1 MSDDEDDE
9 IVLDWMV
16 GDEGESGQSRSY
28 SSGEERKEIESEDHA
43 MRMDVNMISLY
54 QHAEHLD
61 PSTMVDLL
69 NEHEMGF
76 MRDPIDNC
84 LEDELEEMLMD
95 IEE

>member
-1 MSDDEDDE
+1 
-9 IVLDWMV
+9 
-16 GDEGESGQSRSY
+16 
-28 SSGEERKEIESEDHA
+28 

-54 QHAEHLD
+54 HQRSEHLD

-84 LEDELEEMLMD
+84 LEDELEEMEMD
-95 IEE
+95 IEEEVKAEGGKGTVAKKIKPNQEL